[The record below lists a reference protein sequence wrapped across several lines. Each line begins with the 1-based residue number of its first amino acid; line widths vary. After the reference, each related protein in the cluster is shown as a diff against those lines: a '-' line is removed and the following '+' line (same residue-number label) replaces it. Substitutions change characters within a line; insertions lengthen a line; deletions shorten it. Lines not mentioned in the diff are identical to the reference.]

1 MTQEAIRI
9 PSAGAIFWA
18 EADPGGS
25 PVPRAIAG
33 MPPAI
38 QVTLAQGSIPAD
50 LRAIAAPAG
59 LLLTGKPI
67 RYDHTPT
74 AADFAATPAIPAFTV
89 SGLAMP
95 TDGRFHPRL
104 FSLSPTPAAP
114 SFVPLRPSLDGTRI
128 TEAGAVILN
137 LTWVIGTSAPIPAS
151 WAILQLSCQRNG
163 ASFGFSAQADI
174 NGDIIVPLTGLPPL
188 TAPQTS
194 DSMVFSALGDP
205 SVSNQPN
212 PADPVYANPDMF
224 KAVHISL
231 GGAYAASQ
239 TIAVARGQISTL
251 ASFTPAVPSFTL
263 QPA

>member
-18 EADPGGS
+18 EANPDGS
-25 PVPRAIAG
+25 PGQRAIAG
-33 MPPAI
+33 MRPAM

-50 LRAIAAPAG
+50 LRAVAAPAG
-59 LLLTGKPI
+59 LVVTGQPI
-67 RYDHTPT
+67 LYDHTP
-74 AADFAATPAIPAFTV
+74 ADADFAATPAIPAFTV

-104 FSLSPTPAAP
+104 FSLSPTPSAP
-114 SFVPLRPSLDGTRI
+114 SYVPLRPSLDGTRI

-137 LTWVIGTSAPIPAS
+137 LTWVIGASAPIPAS
-151 WAILQLSCQRNG
+151 WAILQLTCQRNG
-163 ASFGFSAQADI
+163 QSFGFSAQADI

-205 SVSNQPN
+205 AVSNQPN
-212 PADPVYANPDMF
+212 PANPVYANPDLF
-224 KAVHISL
+224 KAANISI
-231 GGAYAASQ
+231 GAAYAATQ
-239 TIAVARGQISTL
+239 TIAIIRGQVSTL